1 MPSCLLPIRTDRQ
14 WARAIAW
21 TDPLRDL
28 EEQMDF
34 EQAILAHR
42 HWKDKLSDYLKK
54 PDGSLS
60 AMEVA
65 KDDKCELG
73 KWIHGDGAKHAKSPE
88 FQHLRS
94 EHARFHKAA
103 ADVVHKADSGANVS
117 GETALGGHSEF
128 AAASTAVVKAI
139 MSLRSKLEK
148 HDLVSK

>member
-1 MPSCLLPIRTDRQ
+1 MSCFLLPIRTDRQ
-14 WARAIAW
+14 RARAIVC
-21 TDPLRDL
+21 TDPLRDS
-28 EEQMDF
+28 EDNMDF

-54 PDGSLS
+54 PDHSLS

-88 FQHLRS
+88 FQQLRS

-117 GETALGGHSEF
+117 GDTALGGHSEF
-128 AAASTAVVKAI
+128 SAASTAVVKAI
-139 MSLRSKLEK
+139 MSMRSKLEK

>member
-1 MPSCLLPIRTDRQ
+1 
-14 WARAIAW
+14 
-21 TDPLRDL
+21 
-28 EEQMDF
+28 MDF

-42 HWKDKLSDYLKK
+42 HWKDKLNKYLKK

-73 KWIHGDGAKHAKSPE
+73 KWIYGDGKKHGSSLE
-88 FQHLRS
+88 FQLLRS

-103 ADVVHKADSGANVS
+103 ADVVHKADSGASVS

-128 AAASTAVVKAI
+128 STASSAVIKAI
-139 MSLRSKLEK
+139 VSLRTKLEAPN
-148 HDLVSK
+148 LVSK